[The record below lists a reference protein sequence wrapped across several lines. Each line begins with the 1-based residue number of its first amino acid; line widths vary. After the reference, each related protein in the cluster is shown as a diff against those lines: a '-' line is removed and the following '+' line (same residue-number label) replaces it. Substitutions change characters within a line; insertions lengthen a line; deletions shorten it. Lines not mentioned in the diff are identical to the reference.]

1 MPVAFN
7 RSPSVVSCTG
17 KKRTMRIGSPFSGVI
32 LIILA
37 MCLAACG
44 ERETLT
50 FEAERSFTFEGP
62 LFEGPESAQASLAE
76 AFNAF
81 LNENAIERSQIKAV
95 QLVEAEVT
103 RDDAYPLDLVT
114 DAGLTFAGSGMDMTQ
129 VAVLNPV
136 PSDNASFK
144 LNVSAEA
151 KAAPFFKADDFILL
165 LDLGFGDD
173 VDDDYRATAR
183 MRFEVT
189 IKK

>member
-1 MPVAFN
+1 MKL
-7 RSPSVVSCTG
+7 RLILPSIVTFA
-17 KKRTMRIGSPFSGVI
+17 M
-32 LIILA
+32 LLA
-37 MCLAACG
+37 IASCG

-50 FEAERSFTFEGP
+50 FETELDFTFSGP
-62 LFEGPESAQASLAE
+62 LFEGPESAQASIAGDL
-76 AFNAF
+76 NDF
-81 LNENAIERSQIKAV
+81 LKAKSIRREQIRSV
-95 QLVEAEVT
+95 QLTEVEVT
-103 RDDAYPLDLVT
+103 RDEAYPLELVT